1 MEEIGLFPLDI
12 VLVPGER
19 LPLHIFEARY
29 RELIG
34 ECLENSTEFGLIFQ
48 QGVALS
54 GVGTRAEVHDVLRRY
69 PDGRLDI
76 VVVGG
81 NRFRLIEETEGRSF
95 VTARVSDVED
105 LDDPPAPEELAA
117 CMDAFA
123 RIVALVGDDVPDLDL
138 TASPS
143 FAMAAHL
150 GLPAELRQELL
161 EMLSER
167 DRVLR
172 LTGELEGPVAT
183 QLRARQIE
191 QRAAGNGKVDRL

>member
-19 LPLHIFEARY
+19 LPLHIFEDRY
-29 RELIG
+29 RELIA
-34 ECLENSTEFGLIFQ
+34 ECLENSTEFGLIFR

-81 NRFRLIEETEGRSF
+81 NRFRLVEETEGRSF
-95 VTARVSDVED
+95 LTARVDDVED
-105 LDDPPAPEELAA
+105 LDDPPSPEELAA

-123 RIVALVGDDVPDLDL
+123 RIVALVGDDVPAPDVA
-138 TASPS
+138 ASPS
-143 FAMAAHL
+143 FGIAARL

-172 LTGELEGPVAT
+172 LTEALDGPVTT

-191 QRAAGNGKVDRL
+191 QRAAGNGKVDHL

>member
-1 MEEIGLFPLDI
+1 MDEIGLFPLDT

-191 QRAAGNGKVDRL
+191 QRAAGNGKVDRH

>member
-1 MEEIGLFPLDI
+1 MDEIGLFPLDT